1 MVVLSVGT
9 CVLSLLGD
17 QLSLSTIWVWRTV
30 AQGQFWAQMET
41 GSILSQA
48 APHFLFPEGSRWVP
62 LSRSGGLTCAHR
74 LVSTPGRPALSWR
87 WYLGMEHCGTG
98 LALGAVAQG
107 SEVLNNK

>member
-1 MVVLSVGT
+1 VT
-9 CVLSLLGD
+9 
-17 QLSLSTIWVWRTV
+17 
-30 AQGQFWAQMET
+30 QGQFWGAEGNQKD
-41 GSILSQA
+41 SVPSCSLVPVSWWLWADLSMA
-48 APHFLFPEGSRWVP
+48 RN
-62 LSRSGGLTCAHR
+62 LSRSSGLTCVHR